1 MFFLF
6 NNIKLNS
13 SDNIIQQPIKEIQ
26 LHPTLTNSEQE
37 HFLMNVQT
45 LDLFNYFADI
55 FLFIININIDT
66 IIKLIVLLY
75 IFIVQVYL
83 MGSINA
89 VLGTIVLGLIVHKL
103 VTILKKMLSHE
114 ESKKIFFIFYLFAV
128 GAILGQCTFLVTAPV
143 SQIADQGLLLLYIY
157 VTATLMLFLIFLAL
171 TTCESYL
178 YKGKE
183 SENNF
188 LNSNTKHL
196 ILGLA
201 ILLVSFYSFF
211 FLVTEVVE
219 IMTNKTIVLQSSD
232 NYFDGIITSTNYD
245 YVDSYYDESNKL
257 SNNSSKS

>member
-103 VTILKKMLSHE
+103 VTILKNAFSRR
-114 ESKKIFFIFYLFAV
+114 V
-128 GAILGQCTFLVTAPV
+128 
-143 SQIADQGLLLLYIY
+143 
-157 VTATLMLFLIFLAL
+157 
-171 TTCESYL
+171 
-178 YKGKE
+178 
-183 SENNF
+183 
-188 LNSNTKHL
+188 
-196 ILGLA
+196 
-201 ILLVSFYSFF
+201 
-211 FLVTEVVE
+211 
-219 IMTNKTIVLQSSD
+219 
-232 NYFDGIITSTNYD
+232 
-245 YVDSYYDESNKL
+245 
-257 SNNSSKS
+257 